1 MVTVVIKRQPGHR
14 LIHPFLCYDTPLYE
28 YHKQIFSP
36 LFLHMT
42 NPLRS
47 VSWQLL
53 STANHSCCHQDF
65 LFKPMLK
72 VFFCKR
78 TQVGSETVC
87 HVMMKGA
94 SISIQPDTQL
104 SLSHTHTPHNTK
116 STHNSLS
123 HTHTPHNTKS
133 THNVTPNHTHAYTTQ
148 KCEGKCQS

>member
-36 LFLHMT
+36 LFLQMT

-53 STANHSCCHQDF
+53 STANHSCCHRDF
-65 LFKPMLK
+65 PFQPMLK

-104 SLSHTHTPHNTK
+104 SLSHTHTTQHQIHTQRNTKPHTRIHNTEMRGK
-116 STHNSLS
+116 MPELTAFSLLR
-123 HTHTPHNTKS
+123 
-133 THNVTPNHTHAYTTQ
+133 
-148 KCEGKCQS
+148 